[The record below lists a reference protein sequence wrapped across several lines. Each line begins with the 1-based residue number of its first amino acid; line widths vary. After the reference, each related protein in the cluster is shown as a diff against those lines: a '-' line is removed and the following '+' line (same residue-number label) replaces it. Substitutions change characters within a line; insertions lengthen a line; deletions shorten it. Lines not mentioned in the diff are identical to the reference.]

1 MLQRSIKTLLLA
13 AGMALAL
20 GGASEAKTLK
30 LAHSTW
36 VGYGPL
42 YIARDKGFF
51 KEEGVDI
58 ELVVMEDTPAKMGAL
73 MAGQIDLVA
82 STVDEFPI
90 YMTPGKTLHYI
101 LAVDN
106 SKGGDGIVATK
117 DITTVAD
124 LKGKKVA
131 FETGSVSQFF
141 FNAVLREAGMSE
153 SDVEVVNMT
162 ATDSGVAFAAQ
173 QVDAAVTW
181 EPALSQGA
189 NAAHG
194 HLLLSSADKPG
205 LITDVVAVTPE
216 TIAAHGDELK
226 GFVRAWYKALAF
238 IKSNPEEANQ
248 IMAAGVG
255 GWLADPKVFD
265 ETLKGIEYLDKDMNQ
280 AFFGSAAA
288 PGQLT
293 KTLGYALEIWSE
305 KGRIQVQVKPEDM
318 IDYSFIGG

>member
-1 MLQRSIKTLLLA
+1 MLKKPMKA
-13 AGMALAL
+13 ALVAAVLALAFA
-20 GGASEAKTLK
+20 GSAEAKTLR

-36 VGYGPL
+36 VGYGPF
-42 YIARDKGFF
+42 YIAKEKGYF

-58 ELVVMEDTPAKMGAL
+58 DLVTMEDTPAKMGAL
-73 MAGQIDLVA
+73 QAGQVDLVA

-90 YMTPGKTLHYI
+90 YMPPGKMLKYI

-117 DITTVAD
+117 DIKSLAD

-141 FNAVLREAGMSE
+141 FNAVLKQAGMSE

-162 ATDSGVAFAAQ
+162 ATDAGVAFAAK

-194 HLLLSSADKPG
+194 HLLLSSADQPG

-216 TIAAHGDELK
+216 TAAEHKEELK
-226 GFVRAWYKALAF
+226 AFVRAWYRALDF
-238 IKSNPEEANQ
+238 IKKNPDEAKK
-248 IMAAGVG
+248 IMASGVG
-255 GWLADPKVFD
+255 GWLADPKVFED
-265 ETLKGIEYLDKDMNQ
+265 TLKGIEYIDKPMNA
-280 AFFGSAAA
+280 AFFGTPDA
-288 PGQLT
+288 PGQIS
-293 KTLGYALEIWSE
+293 KTLGYAIQIWSD
-305 KGRIQVQVKPEDM
+305 KGRIQAKVTPADM